1 MTILNFISLAG
12 GVAMF
17 LYGMSIMGTGL
28 EKVSGGYLERALEK
42 MTNNIF
48 LSVLLGAAATA
59 LIQSSSATTVIVVGL
74 VNAGV
79 MKLKQAVGVIMG
91 ANIGTTITAQL
102 IRLSDIESTSL
113 LLSFFKPKTLAP
125 LAATIGI
132 VMFMAS
138 KRTKQKE
145 IGQMLIGFGV
155 LFAGMFAMEAAV
167 EPLQT
172 SPVFPKILA
181 AMSNPILGVI
191 AGAVIT
197 ALIQSS
203 AASIGMLQAL
213 SSTGLLTFSTAFP
226 IIMGQNIGTCITPI
240 LASIGASKNAKRSA
254 LIHLYFNILGTVLF
268 LAAMYGIKFTIGIS
282 FWEDAVTRT
291 TIANFHTFF
300 NVVVTV
306 CLLPFAGFIE
316 KLARASVKDPNEG
329 QNDLEKMLDERLLKS
344 PSIAIEQCNRVV
356 NLMVDG
362 CLENFDRAKALFN
375 KYDLKTV
382 DRLNETEDTID
393 KMEDKLENYLI
404 KVSACEISSHENLYV
419 SEMFHLIKDY
429 ERIGDYVVNLA
440 ECAQNMDS
448 SKIRFSDIANQQLS
462 ILSAAVMEIV
472 GISKEAFNSMDVDT
486 ARKIEPLEETID
498 ALVEKL
504 KDSHVQ
510 RLKCGK
516 CNVYAG
522 IMYLELLTNL
532 ERISD
537 HCSNIAI
544 HILTIC
550 EGKGRYDAHEYI
562 KKTHSAPTARYVEL
576 MEGYMDKYFNKINIE
591 TKEE

>member
-1 MTILNFISLAG
+1 MTILNFISMAG

-28 EKVSGGYLERALEK
+28 EKVSGGHLERALER

-102 IRLSDIESTSL
+102 IRLSDIESDSL
-113 LLSFFKPKTLAP
+113 ILSFFKPKTLAP

-138 KRTKQKE
+138 KKTKRKE
-145 IGQMLIGFGV
+145 IGQMLVGFGV
-155 LFAGMFAMEAAV
+155 LFAGMFAMEEAV
-167 EPLQT
+167 APLQT
-172 SPVFPKILA
+172 SPVFPKILG
-181 AMSNPILGVI
+181 AMSNPILGVL

-240 LASIGASKNAKRSA
+240 LSSIGASKNAKRSA
-254 LIHLYFNILGTVLF
+254 LIHLYFNLIGTILF
-268 LAAMYGIKFTIGIS
+268 LLVMYGIKYTVGIS
-282 FWEDAVTRT
+282 FWESSVTRT

-300 NVVVTV
+300 NITVT
-306 CLLPFAGFIE
+306 LALIPFASLIE
-316 KLARASVKDPNEG
+316 KLARASIKDPKEG
-329 QNDLEKMLDERLLKS
+329 QNDLEKMLDTRLLKS
-344 PSIAIEQCNRVV
+344 PSIAIQQSNRVV
-356 NLMVDG
+356 DLMVEG
-362 CLENFDRAKALFN
+362 CLLNFKRARDLFD
-375 KYDLKTV
+375 KYDTKLV
-382 DRLNETEDTID
+382 ERLNETEDTID

-404 KVSACEISSHENLYV
+404 KVSACEISSKENLYV

-429 ERIGDYVVNLA
+429 ERIGDYIVNLA
-440 ECAQNMDS
+440 ECAQEMDS
-448 SKIRFSDIANQQLS
+448 NHIKFSSQAEKELDILCSAVREIVEISAEAFDKMNIDIARQ
-462 ILSAAVMEIV
+462 
-472 GISKEAFNSMDVDT
+472 
-486 ARKIEPLEETID
+486 IEPLEETID
-498 ALVEKL
+498 AMVEKL
-504 KDSHVQ
+504 KDCHVG
-510 RLKCGK
+510 RLKSGL
-516 CNVYAG
+516 CNVHAG
-522 IMYLELLTNL
+522 IMYLEILTNL
-532 ERISD
+532 ERVSD

-562 KKTHSAPTARYVEL
+562 KKTHNTPDALYTEL
-576 MEGYMDKYFNKINIE
+576 MEGYMDKYFDKIN
-591 TKEE
+591 TYTEEE

>member
-1 MTILNFISLAG
+1 MTILNFISMAG

-28 EKVSGGYLERALEK
+28 EKVSGGHLERALEK

-102 IRLSDIESTSL
+102 IRLSDIESDSL

-138 KRTKQKE
+138 KRTKHKE

-172 SPVFPKILA
+172 SPVFPRILA

-254 LIHLYFNILGTVLF
+254 LIHLYFNIMGTLLF
-268 LAAMYGIKFTIGIS
+268 LAVMYGIKYTIGIS
-282 FWEDAVTRT
+282 FWGDAVTRT

-300 NVVVTV
+300 NIVVTV
-306 CLLPFAGFIE
+306 VLLPFAGLIE

-329 QNDLEKMLDERLLKS
+329 QNDLEKMLDTRLLKS
-344 PSIAIEQCNRVV
+344 PSIAIEQSNKVV
-356 NLMVDG
+356 DLMIEG
-362 CLENFDRAKALFN
+362 CLTNFGRAKSLFK
-375 KYDLKTV
+375 KYDLKMV
-382 DRLNETEDTID
+382 ERLNETEDTID

-404 KVSACEISSHENLYV
+404 KVSACELSSNENVYV

-429 ERIGDYVVNLA
+429 ERIGDYIVNLS
-440 ECAQNMDS
+440 ECAQEMDTNHT
-448 SKIRFSDIANQQLS
+448 KFSDTANKEIDTLCN
-462 ILSAAVMEIV
+462 AAREIV
-472 GISKEAFNSMDVDT
+472 EISAEAFDKMDVNIV
-486 ARKIEPLEETID
+486 RHIEPLEETID
-498 ALVEKL
+498 AMVEKL

-510 RLKCGK
+510 RLKSGK
-516 CNVYAG
+516 CNVHGG
-522 IMYLELLTNL
+522 IMFLELLTNL

-544 HILTIC
+544 HILNIC
-550 EGKGRYDAHEYI
+550 EGKGRFDAHEYI
-562 KKTHSAPTARYVEL
+562 KKTHNTPDALYTEL

-591 TKEE
+591 TEEE